1 MRHDQPYVFAQEVGR
16 ARTLRLNAYRLSVE
30 WSRLEPNGVWDD
42 SVLTGTYVP
51 ILRALRAAGM
61 EPVLTLHHLTNPLWV
76 LTPPQDRMGVVGA
89 LPGSMKEDQQFRAS
103 LGGWEKPQTVDAY
116 VAFVG
121 RLVQRLVQVMGSD
134 APRWWVTL
142 NEPIGSIVGT
152 RYIAGICRLIL

>member
-1 MRHDQPYVFAQEVGR
+1 
-16 ARTLRLNAYRLSVE
+16 
-30 WSRLEPNGVWDD
+30 
-42 SVLTGTYVP
+42 
-51 ILRALRAAGM
+51 
-61 EPVLTLHHLTNPLWV
+61 
-76 LTPPQDRMGVVGA
+76 MGVVGA
-89 LPGSMKEDQQFRAS
+89 LPGSMKEDQRFRAS

-152 RYIAGICRLIL
+152 GYIAGIWPHRNSLTVPPGRRPPTRTS